1 MQHVPHQHASQLF
14 ADTENAKLIQAERQ
28 LVFLNT
34 TGGSREC
41 VLCYSVYT
49 SINYRERNVHLLLN
63 SSRCLRHAALMY
75 KWVLFERVHSSYTL
89 TPLLLCALIRNTIA
103 FAVIG
108 LIQSQGQPAS
118 DDALYLTVCYV

>member
-34 TGGSREC
+34 TGVCC
-41 VLCYSVYT
+41 VLYFSVYT

-63 SSRCLRHAALMY
+63 SSRCLRHAALIY

-89 TPLLLCALIRNTIA
+89 TPLLLCSLIRNTIA

-108 LIQSQGQPAS
+108 LIKSQGQPAS
-118 DDALYLTVCYV
+118 DVALYLTVCYV